1 MLRLGLVAVLT
12 IVRGLQLRGWEIGG
26 GAVQPPVVEP
36 VDVLEGG
43 DLDLLD
49 RAPRTPPLD
58 QLSREQSDRR
68 LGQGVVLAV
77 ATQDVFYGV
86 ST

>member
-1 MLRLGLVAVLT
+1 VLRLGLVAVLT
-12 IVRGLQLRGWEIGG
+12 IVRLQLRGWEIGG

-49 RAPRTPPLD
+49 RAPRT
-58 QLSREQSDRR
+58 RR
-68 LGQGVVLAV
+68 LISSVVNSPIVDSARAL
-77 ATQDVFYGV
+77 
-86 ST
+86 S